1 MTKIRCLIL
10 LPILILSA
18 CATAESSSEKPI
30 KDGMKIA
37 DQVVLCK
44 TTYRELEQLLGKPS
58 REGLLGKDR
67 VDTWIVEWKPLI
79 RYLGVMVDNQDV
91 IVDRYWNL
99 PSEIA
104 WAPTNRCQ

>member
-18 CATAESSSEKPI
+18 CATTESSSEKPI
-30 KDGMKIA
+30 KDGMKVG
-37 DQVVLCK
+37 DEMVLCK
-44 TTYRELEQLLGKPS
+44 TTYKELVQRLGKPS
-58 REGLLGKDR
+58 REGLLGKER
-67 VDTWIVEWKPLI
+67 VVTWIVEWRPLI
-79 RYLGVMVDNQDV
+79 RYLGVMVDNQGV

-99 PSEIA
+99 PSEIV